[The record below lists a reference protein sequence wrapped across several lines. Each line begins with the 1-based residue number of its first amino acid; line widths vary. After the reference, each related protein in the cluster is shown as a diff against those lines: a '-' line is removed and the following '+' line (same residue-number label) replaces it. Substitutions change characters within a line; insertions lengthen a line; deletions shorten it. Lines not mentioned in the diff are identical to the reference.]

1 MSVIWSASSAM
12 MRFEAVTPAHQT
24 GGQAVTMLQKMAGRF
39 SCFLFF
45 ASAVNSVFVT
55 STINYVR

>member
-1 MSVIWSASSAM
+1 M